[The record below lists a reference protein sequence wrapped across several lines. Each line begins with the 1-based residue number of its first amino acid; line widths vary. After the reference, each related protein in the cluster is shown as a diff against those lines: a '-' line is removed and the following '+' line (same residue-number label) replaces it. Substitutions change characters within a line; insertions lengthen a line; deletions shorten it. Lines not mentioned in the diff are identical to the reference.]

1 MKRRY
6 HQPVTAGK
14 PTAPICIDCRRAKR
28 LHCVLCAAEG
38 VL

>member
-1 MKRRY
+1 MGANERPAPRPLA
-6 HQPVTAGK
+6 PV
-14 PTAPICIDCRRAKR
+14 CLDCRRAKR